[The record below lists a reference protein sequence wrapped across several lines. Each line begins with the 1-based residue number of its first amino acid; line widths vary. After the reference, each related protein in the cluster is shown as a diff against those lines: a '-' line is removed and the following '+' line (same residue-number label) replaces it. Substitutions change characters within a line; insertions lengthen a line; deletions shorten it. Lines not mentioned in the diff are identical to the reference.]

1 MTRAESQQ
9 ARQPIGGKGM
19 AIRQPTVG
27 ERFLTMTRLSA
38 VTLGFALM
46 LWGLTP
52 AMIFRATSGGPPTL
66 EIIGQASIALLIGIT
81 FFGLALLIGQGR
93 RWALWATFAAALALC
108 TAGSGQW
115 VLYGPSGGTAFLLI
129 LSGALLSCAWLSLKH
144 QHPENAPST

>member
-1 MTRAESQQ
+1 MGDQ
-9 ARQPIGGKGM
+9 GM
-19 AIRQPTVG
+19 AIRRPTLS
-27 ERFLTMTRLSA
+27 ERFLAMTRLSA

-81 FFGLALLIGQGR
+81 FLGLALLLGQGR
-93 RWALWATFAAALALC
+93 RWALWATFSAALALC
-108 TAGSGQW
+108 TAGIGQW

-129 LSGALLSCAWLSLKH
+129 LSGALLTCAWLSLKF
-144 QHPENAPST
+144 QNPQQVPST